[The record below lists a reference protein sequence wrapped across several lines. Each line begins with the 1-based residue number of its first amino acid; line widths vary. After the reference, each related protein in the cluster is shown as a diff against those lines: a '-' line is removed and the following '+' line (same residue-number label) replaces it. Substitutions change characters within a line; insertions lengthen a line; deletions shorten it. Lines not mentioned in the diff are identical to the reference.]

1 MSTKRQTTTYLSVT
15 VAVQQTGLSLQ
26 VVEECIERQMVNQ
39 PLTDTDISE
48 LRRIRRL
55 QELGVNIQGIEVI
68 LRMRRR
74 MKALQ
79 SELARRNRLWGGFLW
94 TEADDLWQ
102 RRLPADSESSIDT
115 E

>member
-1 MSTKRQTTTYLSVT
+1 MSTRRQTTTYLSVT
-15 VAVQQTGLSLQ
+15 VAVQQTGLSQQ

-39 PLTDTDISE
+39 PLTDTDLSE

-74 MKALQ
+74 MKVLQ
-79 SELARRNRLWGGFLW
+79 SELARRNRRWGGFHV
-94 TEADDLWQ
+94 D
-102 RRLPADSESSIDT
+102 
-115 E
+115 

>member
-1 MSTKRQTTTYLSVT
+1 MSTRRQTTSYVSVT
-15 VAVQQTGLSLQ
+15 VAVQRTGLSRHL
-26 VVEECIERQMVNQ
+26 VEECLERRLVNQ
-39 PLTDTDISE
+39 PLTDADLSE

-55 QELGVNIQGIEVI
+55 QELGVNLQGIEVI

-79 SELARRNRLWGGFLW
+79 TELARRNPLWEGLLW
-94 TEADDLWQ
+94 TGANDLWQ
-102 RRLPADSESSIDT
+102 RRLPSDPDAHTDT